1 MYCVFTDHTHTA
13 STPTPHTTH
22 PTPCRLDL
30 RDVRVVSKVGGTLD
44 DSELVQG
51 TVFEQKASKGPGG
64 IGRVENA
71 KIALIQFCVSPPKT
85 DIENN
90 VVISDYAQV
99 LFCGVGGGEC

>member
-1 MYCVFTDHTHTA
+1 MLLVFIKTA
-13 STPTPHTTH
+13 CFT
-22 PTPCRLDL
+22 RLDL

-44 DSELVQG
+44 DSELVDG

-99 LFCGVGGGEC
+99 CILAGS